1 MEKDKKEMTDIQKMM
16 VKKKYIQITIE
27 KNKEKR
33 KMKLLKRN
41 VLKSI
46 WMKRYIMQQSNVQ
59 RNIK

>member
-1 MEKDKKEMTDIQKMM
+1 MEKDKKEMIDIQKMM